1 MKMQRKLEILKRLS
15 IRYQTE
21 RDEIMFNINLILN
34 QSEYPGNIL
43 DDLDVKLE
51 RLVQIEDKLQMAN
64 HFIVQIQTSNLEQ
77 ILKDNPEL
85 DNGNLNKEGEQ

>member
-1 MKMQRKLEILKRLS
+1 MQRKLEILKRLS

-34 QSEYPGNIL
+34 QSEYSGNIL
-43 DDLDVKLE
+43 DDLDSKIA
-51 RLVQIEDKLQMAN
+51 RLVEIEERLQMAN

-77 ILKDNPEL
+77 ILKENPEL

>member
-34 QSEYPGNIL
+34 QSEYSGNIL
-43 DDLDVKLE
+43 DDLDSKIA
-51 RLVQIEDKLQMAN
+51 RLVEIEERLQMAN

-77 ILKDNPEL
+77 ILKENPEL

>member
-43 DDLDVKLE
+43 DDLDAKIA
-51 RLVQIEDKLQMAN
+51 RLVEIEEKIQMAN